1 MKRYEIIGSSN
12 KRKNYNYNPVYNN
25 IVKETEKTK
34 EKFEEENIRKNKE
47 DEINKKLLELQKRK
61 QELKDKLNIICE
73 KENKKLMLIKYL
85 EEEDDK

>member
-34 EKFEEENIRKNKE
+34 GKIEEENIRKNKE

-61 QELKDKLNIICE
+61 KELKDKLNIICE

>member
-34 EKFEEENIRKNKE
+34 GKFEEENIRKMKE
-47 DEINKKLLELQKRK
+47 
-61 QELKDKLNIICE
+61 
-73 KENKKLMLIKYL
+73 
-85 EEEDDK
+85 